1 MDQYA
6 TDRKYL
12 SFILKVVHRLPGS
25 CLSFNTGATTLCNGW
40 LSICFFGEHYG
51 KYRQLDKLDTCRLEV
66 LYVLWHFLF
75 GQATLNESF
84 KLDYK
89 VTKGAILIFQ

>member
-1 MDQYA
+1 MDQYT

-12 SFILKVVHRLPGS
+12 SFILKVIHRLPGS

-40 LSICFFGEHYG
+40 LSICFFGEHHG
-51 KYRQLDKLDTCRLEV
+51 KYWQLDKLDTCRLEV
-66 LYVLWHFLF
+66 LYVLWHFPF